1 MASGSMSDYFTPEVI
16 KELQETLL
24 KHPIDH
30 SYDEECEA
38 YDNDVPPEQLASRC
52 AYDAL
57 KGIGKLPPGHR
68 IILTTIHPDGGF
80 LLPIF
85 TERNEP

>member
-1 MASGSMSDYFTPEVI
+1 MAFGSMSDYFTPEVI

-24 KHPIDH
+24 KYPIDH
-30 SYDEECEA
+30 SYDEACEA

-57 KGIGKLPPGHR
+57 KGIGKLPPG
-68 IILTTIHPDGGF
+68 I
-80 LLPIF
+80 
-85 TERNEP
+85 E